1 MLIKT
6 AFKESVFISQG
17 QKLYKHIIDRS
28 DRQIIMFFVLKLGN
42 CMAENCVK

>member
-17 QKLYKHIIDRS
+17 QKLYKQIIDRS
-28 DRQIIMFFVLKLGN
+28 DRQMIMFFS
-42 CMAENCVK
+42 VKTR